1 MSIVLLKKTNCMDI
15 KKFWTNVLYIVTFSS
30 HGKVFA
36 HFTEESKALAVIGSL
51 CLD

>member
-15 KKFWTNVLYIVTFSS
+15 NKFWTKYIVTFSS